1 MLRRATFATV
11 ARLHPV
17 AAWTGRLELT
27 EVHLII
33 PVAVI
38 DDLPSSG
45 GPKNGRQSKITNGSD
60 GNLLPGIRN

>member
-1 MLRRATFATV
+1 
-11 ARLHPV
+11 
-17 AAWTGRLELT
+17 
-27 EVHLII
+27 VHLII